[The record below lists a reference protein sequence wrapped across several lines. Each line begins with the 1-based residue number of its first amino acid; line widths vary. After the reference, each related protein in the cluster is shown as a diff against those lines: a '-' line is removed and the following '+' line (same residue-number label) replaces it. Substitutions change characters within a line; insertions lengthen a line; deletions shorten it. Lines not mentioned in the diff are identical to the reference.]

1 MRSFYDGLGA
11 GCLRQ
16 VFYATSRFGLFE
28 TFRDA
33 IAERRRV
40 GPAER
45 VAAGLASGACAALLS
60 CPAEVALVRS
70 SNGAT
75 LPAAERRNYRGPADA
90 ALRILRDEGVAAF
103 WRGSAP
109 FVQRA
114 MLVGVTQVGTLD
126 QAKQFY
132 DERAGVPR
140 GTYGNVFCAS
150 MTSGLVYSLVTMPFE
165 TAKNLMAFQK
175 PDARGA
181 LAYRATGQTI
191 LAVARSRGVLT
202 LPRNKFPPTTS
213 ACGRRPHVPCSSSSM
228 RRHRAPGGKQEGR
241 GLILPARSRGE
252 CHWAVYRLGR
262 DFWAWLSMEVATAPR
277 RPLSWDRG
285 PSPPVLQV
293 VLCRPA
299 PKFNG
304 GTAAR
309 SHNRT
314 PPRDLH
320 SQGNQMRTVHW
331 VSPAPKCSDELVG

>member
-1 MRSFYDGLGA
+1 MASSDGVPRAVKFATAGVGGVFGWVVVHPFNTAAVRMNLAASQPGYQRTGFLSFAARTASGRGVRSFYDGLGA

-70 SNGAT
+70 SNDAT

-202 LPRNKFPPTTS
+202 LWNGFPPYYIR
-213 ACGRRPHVPCSSSSM
+213 CGGHTVTM
-228 RRHRAPGGKQEGR
+228 FIFVEWLRHAYLEANK
-241 GLILPARSRGE
+241 
-252 CHWAVYRLGR
+252 R
-262 DFWAWLSMEVATAPR
+262 DA
-277 RPLSWDRG
+277 D
-285 PSPPVLQV
+285 
-293 VLCRPA
+293 
-299 PKFNG
+299 
-304 GTAAR
+304 
-309 SHNRT
+309 
-314 PPRDLH
+314 
-320 SQGNQMRTVHW
+320 
-331 VSPAPKCSDELVG
+331 